1 MKRPLCASNTLYV
14 SGLLISL
21 WIILTKSGSCVDNSD
36 DLNRFRSL
44 KKSEQKEIGLLAE
57 I

>member
-1 MKRPLCASNTLYV
+1 V
-14 SGLLISL
+14 SGLLITLWLSL
-21 WIILTKSGSCVDNSD
+21 SKSGICVDNSD